1 MKIKTKKTMTE
12 KEYLHYVIDKTDF
25 LSISHDFIH
34 VNHDTVH
41 SDIVLELHDQNN
53 TTCANTWV
61 DSEGETVFE
70 VEIEEEIT
78 EETKLDYLLDHFIN
92 PYGQHYVGNIYHNR
106 SINDVLEENDEM
118 EIATNSIHFF
128 DKETKEF
135 KLIWSNGKLV
145 E

>member
-1 MKIKTKKTMTE
+1 MKIKTKKVITE
-12 KEYLHYVIDKTDF
+12 KEYLHYVIDNTDF

-41 SDIVLELHDQNN
+41 SDIALELHDLNN

-61 DSEGETVFE
+61 DSKGETVFE

-78 EETKLDYLLDHFIN
+78 EETKLDFLLDHFMN

-118 EIATNSIHFF
+118 EIATNSIHLF
-128 DKETKEF
+128 DEETKEF
-135 KLIWSNGKLV
+135 KLIWRDGKLI
-145 E
+145 